1 MTAET
6 MPEPE
11 GPEDE
16 RFVYVVTAAGVEA
29 LREGAVVVDIER
41 RERRADVAPPRAQG
55 GSSRAHLGRCS
66 PPGGQRR
73 GHPGSQRDLRR
84 CSLHLSGERGLV
96 TSLIYAGGFV
106 NGFGEWI
113 VVGGS

>member
-1 MTAET
+1 MAPDP

-29 LREGAVVVDIER
+29 VREGAVVVDIER

-66 PPGGQRR
+66 PPGANGVAI
-73 GHPGSQRDLRR
+73 LEA
-84 CSLHLSGERGLV
+84 SG
-96 TSLIYAGGFV
+96 TFGGAPFTCQASV
-106 NGFGEWI
+106 DW
-113 VVGGS
+113 SPA